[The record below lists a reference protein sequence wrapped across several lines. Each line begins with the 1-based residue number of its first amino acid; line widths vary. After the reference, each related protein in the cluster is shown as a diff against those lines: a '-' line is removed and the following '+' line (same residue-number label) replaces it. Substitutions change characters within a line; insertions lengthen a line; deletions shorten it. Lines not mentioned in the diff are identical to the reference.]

1 MTPLAAAS
9 ERLRFI
15 GPPDDGAAE
24 GEDHERP
31 KLRLCIERCL
41 TLLRLFV
48 EEVELTLAVTLSLS
62 LSLSLTLT
70 LTLTLTLRLTLTLT
84 LALTL
89 TLVGDHVHTP

>member
-9 ERLRFI
+9 ERLRFL

-70 LTLTLTLRLTLTLT
+70 CL
-84 LALTL
+84 
-89 TLVGDHVHTP
+89 GG